1 MPELGDKAW
10 VEDIVAMEF
19 GRHTPASSDRHASGK
34 CLRRL
39 MEVAGNAACCFRPR
53 GGWSSAAE
61 MTTKMEAEGILM
73 RQVPLISLAMLAVLV
88 LVLGVACAVR
98 KSRLLR

>member
-1 MPELGDKAW
+1 
-10 VEDIVAMEF
+10 
-19 GRHTPASSDRHASGK
+19 
-34 CLRRL
+34 
-39 MEVAGNAACCFRPR
+39 
-53 GGWSSAAE
+53 